1 MSSSSLSS
9 APGFVFKRA
18 NREAMQRLATSL
30 RPLRQ
35 LGMMGSKPSR
45 SASISSRFKSS
56 AAVLEEPELGEFL
69 DYMEKLKNYERV
81 GVPLGAGTDTDDG
94 FDLGRMRRLLQRL
107 GNPHKQFKAVHI
119 AGTKG
124 KGSTA
129 AFISNILREEGYSVG
144 CYTSPHLLSI
154 RERISVGRGGDP
166 VSAGLLKKVFCEAKE
181 IIDQSIEQEKGA
193 LSHFEVF
200 TALAYLLF
208 SEERVDI
215 AVIEAGL
222 GGARDATNVICSTE
236 LATSVI
242 TSIGEEHLAALGGS
256 LESIAMAK
264 SGIIKHGCPV
274 VIGGPFESHIEC
286 IIRHKASLMK
296 SMVISACDPGIQKT
310 LKWLRMEED
319 GKPSQ
324 TCDIVIQLEDLQMF
338 ITVPNVN
345 LHLLGA
351 HQLQNAVTATCT
363 ALCLRDQGWVISEKS
378 IRAGL
383 EKTRLLGRSQF
394 LTQMEVSS
402 IGLSGTTILIDGAH
416 TEASAK
422 GLAEVIRTVQ
432 PDGVLGFLVAMASD
446 KDHLAFARQLLSGRR
461 PELILLTEVSIAGG
475 RSRIALASTLK
486 EAWTKALLE
495 SGADLVD
502 VGIMDDEKAIEDHDS
517 CSLITSD
524 PNEVMLAS
532 CENASIVD
540 SVKLADQLL
549 KSRSRDQP
557 ALIVVTGSLHVVSS
571 LLAALHH

>member
-1 MSSSSLSS
+1 
-9 APGFVFKRA
+9 
-18 NREAMQRLATSL
+18 MQRLATSL
-30 RPLRQ
+30 RPLRH

-45 SASISSRFKSS
+45 SASISSRFKSC
-56 AAVLEEPELGEFL
+56 AVVPDEPELGEFL
-69 DYMEKLKNYERV
+69 DYMEKLKNYETV
-81 GVPLGAGTDTDDG
+81 GVPQGAGTDTDDG

-107 GNPHKQFKAVHI
+107 GNPHKQFK
-119 AGTKG
+119 
-124 KGSTA
+124 
-129 AFISNILREEGYSVG
+129 
-144 CYTSPHLLSI
+144 
-154 RERISVGRGGDP
+154 
-166 VSAGLLKKVFCEAKE
+166 
-181 IIDQSIEQEKGA
+181 
-193 LSHFEVF
+193 VF

-236 LATSVI
+236 LAASVI

-274 VIGGPFESHIEC
+274 
-286 IIRHKASLMK
+286 
-296 SMVISACDPGIQKT
+296 
-310 LKWLRMEED
+310 
-319 GKPSQ
+319 
-324 TCDIVIQLEDLQMF
+324 F
-338 ITVPNVN
+338 ITLPNVN

-351 HQLQNAVTATCT
+351 HQLQNAVTAACT
-363 ALCLRDQGWVISEKS
+363 ALCLRDQ
-378 IRAGL
+378 
-383 EKTRLLGRSQF
+383 
-394 LTQMEVSS
+394 
-402 IGLSGTTILIDGAH
+402 AH

-422 GLAEVIRTVQ
+422 GLAEVIRMVQ
-432 PDGVLGFLVAMASD
+432 PDGVLAFLVAMASD

-495 SGADLVD
+495 SGADFVD
-502 VGIMDDEKAIEDHDS
+502 TRIMDDEKAIEDHGS

-524 PNEVMLAS
+524 PNKMMLAS